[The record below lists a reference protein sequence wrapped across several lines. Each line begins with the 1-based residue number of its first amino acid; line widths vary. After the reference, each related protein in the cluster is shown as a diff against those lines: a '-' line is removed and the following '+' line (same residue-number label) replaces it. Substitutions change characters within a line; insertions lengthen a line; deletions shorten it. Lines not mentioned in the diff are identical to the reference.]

1 MVKSTGR
8 FFFRNS
14 CSMMSLKH
22 NILVWE
28 YVLHELVNIL
38 GVQFTY
44 SSVYYIFRWQFKL
57 YAVVLYERLLVFM
70 SRSSDETIILRR
82 YRNFLVHGQFFSI
95 QALSQ
100 HFFSDVLHTDSP
112 DVRIHIL
119 KCWIIC
125 ALTIRR
131 LSMLILF
138 LFFQILWV
146 RIGVLVPLWLQE
158 TGFIA
163 RGLV

>member
-22 NILVWE
+22 DILIWE

-44 SSVYYIFRWQFKL
+44 SSVYNIFRWQFKL
-57 YAVVLYERLLVFM
+57 YTVILYERLLVFM
-70 SRSSDETIILRR
+70 SRSSYEIIILRR

-100 HFFSDVLHTDSP
+100 NFFSDVLHTDSP
-112 DVRIHIL
+112 DVGAHFLNR
-119 KCWIIC
+119 IIC
-125 ALTIRR
+125 AVTIRR
-131 LSMLILF
+131 LI
-138 LFFQILWV
+138 FFCVILWV